1 MGPTLPISEEIH
13 AQKYRQKGESFREAM
28 TRVADALKDSDEH
41 FHAFREILLD
51 MRFMPAGR
59 VQAAMGAARQTTA
72 YNCFVSDTITDSMD
86 GIMTAAS
93 KAAETM
99 RLGGGI
105 GYDFSTIRPRGDLI
119 TKLDSQAS
127 GPISF
132 MDIFDSVCG
141 TIAAAGHR
149 RGAQMGVLRVDHPD
163 IEEFVHAKTNLD
175 KLTRFNI
182 SVGVTD
188 AFMEAVA
195 SDGPFEL
202 KWGGRVYK
210 TVRARSLWNAI
221 MRNTWDWAE
230 PGVLFIDRIN
240 DHNNL
245 WYCEEIA
252 ATNPCGEQPLPP
264 NGACLLG
271 SFNLTKYIVEDFHE
285 GPGVFRFDM
294 TRLMSDIPVVVRA
307 MDNIIDRAIYPLHEQ
322 ELEAKSKR
330 RMGLGV
336 TGVANALEAIGH
348 RYGDDGFIKAL
359 DTILSSITNEAYA
372 TSALLA
378 YEKGAFPLYDKS
390 LFANGH
396 MYQQLCPTVQKLIE
410 NNGLRNSH
418 LTSVAPTG
426 TISLAADNVS
436 SGIEPVFSYGYD
448 RTIQTPDGP
457 KVERVD
463 DYGVRVFGVRGKTTD
478 ECTLDDHL
486 NVLLTTQKWIDS
498 AVSKTCNV
506 GDHVSFDEFKD
517 IYMRAYEGG
526 AKGITTFRAAGKR
539 MGILNAAP
547 KSEENEGSA
556 CWIDPVSGRK
566 SCE

>member
-1 MGPTLPISEEIH
+1 M
-13 AQKYRQKGESFREAM
+13 RQ
-28 TRVADALKDSDEH
+28 
-41 FHAFREILLD
+41 
-51 MRFMPAGR
+51 
-59 VQAAMGAARQTTA
+59 
-72 YNCFVSDTITDSMD
+72 
-86 GIMTAAS
+86 
-93 KAAETM
+93 
-99 RLGGGI
+99 
-105 GYDFSTIRPRGDLI
+105 STSVVHLC
-119 TKLDSQAS
+119 KL
-127 GPISF
+127 
-132 MDIFDSVCG
+132 
-141 TIAAAGHR
+141 
-149 RGAQMGVLRVDHPD
+149 VLR
-163 IEEFVHAKTNLD
+163 I
-175 KLTRFNI
+175 
-182 SVGVTD
+182 G
-188 AFMEAVA
+188 
-195 SDGPFEL
+195 
-202 KWGGRVYK
+202 
-210 TVRARSLWNAI
+210 
-221 MRNTWDWAE
+221 
-230 PGVLFIDRIN
+230 
-240 DHNNL
+240 
-245 WYCEEIA
+245 
-252 ATNPCGEQPLPP
+252 GEQPLPP

-307 MDNIIDRAIYPLHEQ
+307 MDNIIDRAIYPLWEQ
-322 ELEAKSKR
+322 EAEALAKR

-336 TGVANALEAIGH
+336 TGVANALEALGH
-348 RYGDDGFIKAL
+348 RYGDAGFIKAL
-359 DTILSSITNEAYA
+359 DTILSSLTNEAYA

-378 YEKGAFPLYDKS
+378 HEKGVFPLYDKS

-410 NNGLRNSH
+410 YNGLRNSH